1 MTALAYGVA
10 LALLVIGLASV
21 LVGRNVV
28 KTVIGVELASK
39 GVLVN
44 FIATDPTGSQG
55 IVVLLILIDA
65 VVVAVLMGMVVAMYR
80 QYGTLDLDAL
90 GELTW

>member
-10 LALLVIGLASV
+10 LALLLLGLASV
-21 LVGRNVV
+21 VTGRNVV
-28 KTVIGVELASK
+28 KTVIGVELMSK

-44 FIATDPTGSQG
+44 FVATDPTGSQG
-55 IVVLLILIDA
+55 IVVLLILVDA
-65 VVVAVLMGMVVAMYR
+65 VVVAVLMGMVVATYR

-90 GELTW
+90 GRLTW

>member
-1 MTALAYGVA
+1 MTALAYGAAVA
-10 LALLVIGLASV
+10 LLLIGLAAIV
-21 LVGRNVV
+21 AGRNVV
-28 KTVIGVELASK
+28 KTLIGVELASK

-44 FIATDPTGSQG
+44 FVATDPAGSQG

-65 VVVAVLMGMVVAMYR
+65 IVVAVLLGAAVAAYR

-90 GELTW
+90 GRLTW